1 MLEYLKDNGTV
12 KINNFFDR
20 YNFKQQIEY
29 AHSSEGNNV
38 RITYRGD
45 ESDKYIFYKRKGIN
59 EPIPFGEESLG
70 NQNLLRMLPS
80 FLEVVENGGML
91 LIDEFS
97 SGFHND
103 LESMLIKYFHKES
116 KNSQMIFV
124 SHSTN
129 LLSNSLLRP
138 DQEYTVEF
146 QDKNGSKVKRFS
158 TEQPRSAQNI
168 EKMYTSG
175 VFGGLPQ
182 FEEV

>member
-1 MLEYLKDNGTV
+1 
-12 KINNFFDR
+12 
-20 YNFKQQIEY
+20 
-29 AHSSEGNNV
+29 
-38 RITYRGD
+38 
-45 ESDKYIFYKRKGIN
+45 
-59 EPIPFGEESLG
+59 
-70 NQNLLRMLPS
+70 
-80 FLEVVENGGML
+80 
-91 LIDEFS
+91 
-97 SGFHND
+97 
-103 LESMLIKYFHKES
+103 MLIKYFTKES